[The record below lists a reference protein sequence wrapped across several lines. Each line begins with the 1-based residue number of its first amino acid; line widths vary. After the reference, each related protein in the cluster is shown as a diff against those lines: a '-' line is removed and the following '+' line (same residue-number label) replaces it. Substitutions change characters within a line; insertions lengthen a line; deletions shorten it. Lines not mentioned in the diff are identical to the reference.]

1 MNDSKHQ
8 SKDEIINDLQMKI
21 IKYEKLLKSKNK
33 ELISLN
39 SIINKNLER
48 EKIQTPK
55 NKEKIEYYTIDSSE
69 IEDLKLKEI
78 KENYEKDIRK
88 KK

>member
-1 MNDSKHQ
+1 MNDSKQQ

-55 NKEKIEYYTIDSSE
+55 NK
-69 IEDLKLKEI
+69 
-78 KENYEKDIRK
+78 
-88 KK
+88 